1 MIKIKILRKLIAQ
14 FITNHLP
21 NLFKSFNKANFT
33 INKTTPF
40 SKINNKKIK
49 LLPNLKIKMKKI
61 QYKNEKIA
69 FNLQSLSKLKVKQ
82 QSKILN
88 KWKRDFNL

>member
-21 NLFKSFNKANFT
+21 NLSKSFNKANFT

-49 LLPNLKIKMKKI
+49 LQPNLKIKMKKI

-82 QSKILN
+82 RSKILN